1 MNETALHFFL
11 EEDCADAWSGE
22 KKTPESSSGESS
34 ILDLARPPLRPRQVS
49 EGLLLVA
56 LSRPHLRLSAVK
68 APPSWAPPP
77 EAPEG
82 LTGESS
88 ILKKASPSC
97 ALYDLVPMGSSDLN
111 RIICNSRKRKAL
123 ALESAAAGHLNSRYC
138 SPR

>member
-88 ILKKASPSC
+88 ILKKASPS
-97 ALYDLVPMGSSDLN
+97 G
-111 RIICNSRKRKAL
+111 
-123 ALESAAAGHLNSRYC
+123 ELNSRYC